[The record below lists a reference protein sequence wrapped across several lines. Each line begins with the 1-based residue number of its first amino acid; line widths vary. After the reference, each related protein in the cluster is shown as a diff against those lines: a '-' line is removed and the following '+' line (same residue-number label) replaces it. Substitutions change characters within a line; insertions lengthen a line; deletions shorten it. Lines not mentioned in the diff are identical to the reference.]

1 MAIAKKKKVAKKKVA
16 TKKTGKKKKL
26 KNQVPPAKV
35 IPSSASGVAVDMT
48 PENSEP
54 KE

>member
-16 TKKTGKKKKL
+16 PKKTGKKVR
-26 KNQVPPAKV
+26 NQVPPAKV
-35 IPSSASGVAVDMT
+35 IPSSTSGVAVDMT

>member
-16 TKKTGKKKKL
+16 PKKTGKKKVR
-26 KNQVPPAKV
+26 NQVPPAKV
-35 IPSSASGVAVDMT
+35 IPSSTSGVAVDMT

>member
-16 TKKTGKKKKL
+16 TKKTGKKKL